1 MLNLVFL
8 GIRGFEF
15 LKMDGQTDQFKQS
28 LKDLTNMEDNKWPP
42 IVYGTAEGDDQAQ
55 PSKKWAYI
63 KWKAWSEGLPIWDFE
78 IWGQVHPANL
88 PDIIE
93 QKDLDPRNFNHIN
106 WPKQIKRLIIK
117 KLGSLTNLNIELL
130 LVDKDYSNSQN
141 TVRKRNFWL

>member
-1 MLNLVFL
+1 MERTNPEFSKTDPIFIISGSLLLPFILMLFL

-106 WPKQIKRLIIK
+106 RLDK
-117 KLGSLTNLNIELL
+117 YLT
-130 LVDKDYSNSQN
+130 KMS
-141 TVRKRNFWL
+141 